1 MQVSDLRGILNYI
14 PRFRDKIFVL
24 SLDGGIIAHD
34 NFSNILLDL
43 AVLRSLNIRIV
54 LVHGAARQI
63 RELAKQTKTKISNDD
78 GTGIT
83 DEETLNIAMTAASR
97 VTHEI
102 MEGLASSD
110 LRACYG
116 NVITAHPYGII
127 GGVDH
132 LFTGRVERVDC
143 VFIEQLLERGI
154 LPVIPPLGFDG
165 EGRTFR
171 VNSDSVA
178 QKVAEELKATKLIYV
193 TDMPGLSKGGDIVN
207 QMPVKEAEDYFK
219 KNRDEIPLGLVS
231 KLEHSIKACRE
242 GVSRVHLIDGRIDE
256 ALLTEIFSNEGIG
269 TMIYANEYQQIRR
282 ALKKDARPIF
292 SLIQHSVES
301 EELMTR
307 PLRDILTQI
316 QDYYVFE
323 VDRNI
328 IGCVALHTYPE
339 TKTAELACLYVN
351 KAHENQGIGAK
362 LMLFVETMAREK
374 GCKTLCA
381 LSTHAFNYLQQKGG
395 YKEGDTN
402 ILPSSRLEKYEQ
414 SGRKSKV
421 LYKSLS

>member
-1 MQVSDLRGILNYI
+1 M
-14 PRFRDKIFVL
+14 L
-24 SLDGGIIAHD
+24 SLDGGIIANE
-34 NFSNILLDL
+34 NFSNLLLDL
-43 AVLRSLNIRIV
+43 AVLRSVNIRIV
-54 LVHGAARQI
+54 LVHGAAQQI

-78 GTGIT
+78 GTGVT
-83 DEETLNIAMTAASR
+83 DEATLNIAMTAASR

-116 NVITAHPYGII
+116 TAITAHPFGIV

-132 LFTGRVERVDC
+132 LFTGRVERVDYTML
-143 VFIEQLLERGI
+143 EQLLERGI
-154 LPVIPPLGFDG
+154 IPVIPPLGFDG

-171 VNSDSVA
+171 VNSDGVA
-178 QKVAEELKATKLIYV
+178 QKVAEELKATKLIYITAQPV
-193 TDMPGLSKGGDIVN
+193 LTHKGEIIN
-207 QMPVKEAEDYFK
+207 QMLVEEAEEYFK
-219 KNRDEIPLGLVS
+219 KHRDEIPPGLVS

-256 ALLTEIFSNEGIG
+256 ALLTEVFSNEGVG
-269 TMIYANEYQQIRR
+269 TMIYASEYQQIRR
-282 ALKKDARPIF
+282 ALKKDVRPIYA
-292 SLIQHSVES
+292 LIQHSINA
-301 EELMTR
+301 EELVKRTHQE
-307 PLRDILTQI
+307 ILSQI

-328 IGCVALHTYPE
+328 IGCVALHTLPE
-339 TKTAELACLYVN
+339 KKMAELACLYVN

-362 LMLFVETMAREK
+362 LMLFVENLAKEK
-374 GCKTLCA
+374 GCKVLYA

-395 YKEGDTN
+395 FKEGSLDVLT
-402 ILPSSRLEKYEQ
+402 PARLEKYEE

-421 LYKSLS
+421 LYKNLA